1 MLTLDRVKCTLPDFL
16 EVVVFVVIISAVLD
30 CDGPSERSLF
40 SFLFEDRFR
49 RLRARGARRQR
60 GGGARALRALNSTLR
75 TFMSASAVFASTES
89 IKSWMPS

>member
-1 MLTLDRVKCTLPDFL
+1 M
-16 EVVVFVVIISAVLD
+16 FVVISAVLD

-49 RLRARGARRQR
+49 RLRARAARRRQR
-60 GGGARALRALNSTLR
+60 GVSNGGGARALRALNSTLR

-89 IKSWMPS
+89 MKSWMPS